1 MLTRPNRKLIEENKT
16 LKRLYNRMIVRE
28 GKSRETL
35 RRYLE
40 GVLSFT
46 RFMETPSPDEAFYKL
61 KQEED
66 ITLKIDEYIDWLIS
80 QGFKPV
86 NVKAHFF
93 GVKKWLSANRV
104 NVDWKYISRPKAVS
118 QIRDRIPT
126 RRELRIILSNKV
138 SLRDKA
144 LFLVALSGGL
154 RIGTLATLQ
163 VKDYEPVQELGKIT
177 VEGGEGRK
185 LAKGKFFFTFITPE
199 AREVLEQYLATR
211 SPTYPSDYLFTK
223 STGKPMSRY
232 VTNLARQWRTLI
244 KRSGLAHKI
253 ENHRFYE
260 LHTHILRKFFQTNCK
275 LAGCRADFVDFW
287 MGHHPTRQSE
297 YLNDAYFRSPL
308 EEHLREYRKA
318 MPYLTVFTE
327 KPELTLSREEI
338 ETLKVLLK
346 KMMHGEIK
354 TDSL

>member
-1 MLTRPNRKLIEENKT
+1 
-16 LKRLYNRMIVRE
+16 MILRE

-35 RRYLE
+35 RRYLD

-46 RFMETPSPDEAFYKL
+46 RFMEASSPDEAFLRL
-61 KQEED
+61 KREED
-66 ITLKIDEYIDWLIS
+66 VTLKIDLYIDWLIS
-80 QGFKPV
+80 QGLKPI

-93 GVKKWLSANRV
+93 GVKKWLQTNRV
-104 NVDWKYISRPKAVS
+104 SVDWGYISKPKVVS
-118 QIRDRIPT
+118 QIRDRIPSK
-126 RRELRIILSNKV
+126 RELRIILNNKV

-144 LFLVALSGGL
+144 FFLVALSSGL
-154 RIGTLATLQ
+154 RIGTLPMLR

-199 AREVLEQYLATR
+199 AREVLEEYLETR
-211 SPTYPSDYLFTK
+211 GPLNPQDFLFTK
-223 STGKPMSRY
+223 TSGKPTSRY
-232 VTNLARQWRTLI
+232 VTNLARQWRALI
-244 KRSGLAHKI
+244 KRSGLARKI
-253 ENHRFYE
+253 EGHNFYE
-260 LHTHILRKFFQTNCK
+260 LHAHTLRKFFQTNCK

-287 MGHHPTRQSE
+287 MGHHPSRHDE

-318 MPYLTVFTE
+318 VPYLTVFTE